1 MDDATQWHRRLAGMR
16 KERGISLRALSSEA
30 GVSPAALSAI
40 ERGENSPTLATLTRI
55 LRALGSDLG
64 EFFSSR
70 DAPETP
76 SPVFRAEDMATVRDA
91 TRAYTLLLPKRDD
104 LRVEMVLEAIE
115 QVEEPEWER
124 HDCDLAGVVL
134 EGGPLILEIEERG
147 AWRLRAGDAFYVR
160 AGWRHRGRN
169 AGARALRMLTVF
181 APPRY

>member
-1 MDDATQWHRRLAGMR
+1 MDDATQWHKRLAAMR
-16 KERGISLRALSSEA
+16 KERGISLRALSREA

-64 EFFSSR
+64 GFFSLA
-70 DAPETP
+70 DAPDAP
-76 SPVFRAEDMATVRDA
+76 SPVFRAEEMATVRDA

-104 LRVEMVLEAIE
+104 VRVEMVLEALE
-115 QVEEPEWER
+115 PTEEPEWEQ
-124 HDCDLAGVVL
+124 HDCDMAGVVL
-134 EGGPLILEIEERG
+134 EGGPLALEIEERG
-147 AWRLRAGDAFYVR
+147 MWQLRTGDAFYVR

-169 AGARALRMLTVF
+169 TGTRALRMLTVF